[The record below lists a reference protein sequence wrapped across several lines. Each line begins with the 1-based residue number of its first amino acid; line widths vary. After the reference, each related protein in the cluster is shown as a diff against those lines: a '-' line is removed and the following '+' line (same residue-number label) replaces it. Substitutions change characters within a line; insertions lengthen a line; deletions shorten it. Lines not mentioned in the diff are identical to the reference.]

1 LTAEGVRGNTE
12 LTLIFVDERTMTEL
26 NAQYMGNSYPTDVL
40 SFPLDAVEAVR
51 TPGPG
56 AMSKSPDHQPLDLS
70 DHPLLLGDVVVCP
83 SVAAKQAPNHAGNL
97 DDEIALL
104 VVHGILHVLGND
116 HDTPSSEAAM
126 HAREKLHL
134 ESLHWG
140 HETPAAFLHIQKDPS

>member
-1 LTAEGVRGNTE
+1 
-12 LTLIFVDERTMTEL
+12 
-26 NAQYMGNSYPTDVL
+26 
-40 SFPLDAVEAVR
+40 
-51 TPGPG
+51 
-56 AMSKSPDHQPLDLS
+56 MSKSPDHQPLDMS

-116 HDTPSSEAAM
+116 HDTPSAEVAM

-140 HETPAAFLHIQKDPS
+140 HETPAEFRHIQKEPS